1 MLSRAKLKEQENK
14 IKDASSFVDGAE
26 PKTSNP
32 VGRPKIIAEKKQP
45 VTMSLTKTEVGYLDS
60 IPKRLN
66 AISYSKGDELSLDR
80 SNFIRSIA
88 IMAQEFSDEE
98 LYEWFSMLHK

>member
-1 MLSRAKLKEQENK
+1 MLSRSKLREQENK
-14 IKDASSFVDGAE
+14 VKDASSFVDGAE

-32 VGRPKIIAEKKQP
+32 VGRPKTKAEKKQP

-66 AISYSKGDELSLDR
+66 AISYSKGEELSLDR

-88 IMAQEFSDEE
+88 IKAQELSDDE
-98 LYEWFSMLHK
+98 LYEWFGMLDK